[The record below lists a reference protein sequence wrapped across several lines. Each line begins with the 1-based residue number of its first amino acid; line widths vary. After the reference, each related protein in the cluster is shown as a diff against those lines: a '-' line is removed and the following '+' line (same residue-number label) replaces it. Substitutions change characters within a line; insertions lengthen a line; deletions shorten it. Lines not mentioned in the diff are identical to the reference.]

1 MDMGIRAV
9 TLSSGELQ
17 LWSRRE
23 EVGRAVIRGDLDTV
37 RYSRFLEALGEHVV
51 WPKADMPRDSVEG

>member
-9 TLSSGELQ
+9 TLCSGELQ
-17 LWSRRE
+17 FWSRRD

-37 RYSRFLEALGEHVV
+37 RYSAFLEALGEHVA
-51 WPKADMPRDSVEG
+51 WPKADVPRTSVEG